1 MPDPFL
7 GTFWTAHISRC
18 IQHPPARHTLL
29 YLLPGKLLHDLQYLV
44 QIPPPLGSLP
54 KFPPCCSFLGTSCSG
69 RYWVETCISAP
80 ILSSLRSPKA
90 SIHATM
96 TGGILAQG
104 EGKISDPSQGP
115 HDGQHSTQHMVGAPP
130 GSAVPSRLQILSKPF
145 INRRSKR
152 VLIRMISRVQ
162 KGPGS
167 ESHPGKQT

>member
-80 ILSSLRSPKA
+80 VLNSLRSPKA
-90 SIHATM
+90 SVHATM
-96 TGGILAQG
+96 TGGILAQR

-115 HDGQHSTQHMVGAPP
+115 HDGRHSTQHMVGAPP
-130 GSAVPSRLQILSKPF
+130 GAVQCPADCRYSVSPSSTEGACFDKDDQLCPER
-145 INRRSKR
+145 
-152 VLIRMISRVQ
+152 
-162 KGPGS
+162 PG
-167 ESHPGKQT
+167 Q